1 MCDFI
6 NTDYAIVGI
15 NKIADISAV
24 LSSFKDT
31 LPTLKNG
38 VVRIDEFSVKVLNN
52 GLMYTYEDA
61 ETQKGFVVFYA
72 NDQVGKIAYLSMIAV
87 KEQYRG
93 EHIGTKLLNWVE
105 IESFKLGM
113 SRLRL
118 EVNKQNNAAIDFYKR
133 RGFTI
138 CEEKT
143 DSYYMHKALGE

>member
-1 MCDFI
+1 MCNFKKT
-6 NTDYAIVGI
+6 NYAIVGI

-52 GLMYTYEDA
+52 GLMYAYEDA
-61 ETQKGFVVFYA
+61 EAQKGFVVFYA
-72 NDQVGKIAYLSMIAV
+72 NDQVDKTAYLSMIAV

-138 CEEKT
+138 CGEKP